1 MPARSSAAQQLA
13 VEYVG
18 DSKTSKLLLAGGRA
32 RLDAAGSGGAAAAG
46 VGSALRAA
54 FRHAFLP
61 DGYPASVSSDY
72 LSELCGWRSLKW
84 ACSACCLK

>member
-1 MPARSSAAQQLA
+1 MRTGMPPRSSAAQQLA

-18 DSKTSKLLLAGGRA
+18 DTRTCRMLLANGQA
-32 RLDAAGSGGAAAAG
+32 RVDAASGSAESTAGGG
-46 VGSALRAA
+46 VGPALRAA

-72 LSELCGWRSLKW
+72 LGKF
-84 ACSACCLK
+84 CCV